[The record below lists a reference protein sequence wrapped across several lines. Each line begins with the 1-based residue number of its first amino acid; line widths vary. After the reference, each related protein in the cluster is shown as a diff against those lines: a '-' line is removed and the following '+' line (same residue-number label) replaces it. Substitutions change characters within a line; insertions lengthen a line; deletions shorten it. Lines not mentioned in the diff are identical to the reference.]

1 MKTLCLILMMCIVS
15 GSAFA
20 GERLGSVS
28 PIVEQDMIEAIM
40 QTLRAKEK
48 SGELARLQR
57 EAADRVKKRVEEPVA
72 VGGLART
79 EKARTYYYDPSYT
92 QPTTIYDTQGRVIAA
107 AGTRVNPLEY
117 ITLSTRMLFFDGRDP
132 EQVRMAF
139 TLIGKYKDG
148 IKAVLVGGRPLEMM
162 RKRKVRIYFDQNGTL
177 TRRFGITHVPAL
189 VTQDGY
195 RVRIEEMMVT
205 NEH

>member
-1 MKTLCLILMMCIVS
+1 MKTLCLILTLCVVS
-15 GSAFA
+15 GSTCA
-20 GERLGSVS
+20 GERLGPVS

-48 SGELARLQR
+48 SGELARLQS
-57 EAADRVKKRVEEPVA
+57 EAVERVKKHVEEPDA
-72 VGGLART
+72 VHGLART

-92 QPTTIYDTQGRVIAA
+92 QATTVYDTQGRVIAA

-132 EQVRMAF
+132 EQVKKAF
-139 TLIGKYKDG
+139 TLIDRYKDG

-162 RKRKVRIYFDQNGTL
+162 RTHKVRIYFDQNGTL

-205 NEH
+205 SQ